1 MPALHLPLPEL
12 DETALEW
19 LLRDLW
25 EIEGVL
31 QVLPNY
37 QHRTLTVIFEPPATE
52 EDIRNLIQDALLA
65 ARADDDPP
73 A

>member
-1 MPALHLPLPEL
+1 MPTLHLPLPEL
-12 DETALEW
+12 HETALEW

-31 QVLPNY
+31 QVLPNR
-37 QHRTLTVIFEPPATE
+37 QHRTLTVVYEPPATE